1 MKYLGI
7 DYGTKRVG
15 IAVSD
20 DGGSF
25 AFPKVV
31 IENAQALE
39 TVTTLCK
46 DEGISAIVI
55 GESVASNGE
64 TNDLMKAV
72 NTFKEKLAVATNLP
86 IFFEREDYS
95 SVEAHRYQTAA
106 GNRDDSAAAIILQR
120 FLDKQAGQKE

>member
-7 DYGTKRVG
+7 DYGTKRIG

-25 AFPKVV
+25 AFPKAV

-39 TVTTLCK
+39 SIALLCK
-46 DEGISAIVI
+46 EEGVGAIVI

-72 NTFKEKLAVATNLP
+72 NNFKEKLAAATNLP

-106 GNRDDSAAAIILQR
+106 GSRDDSAAAIILQR
-120 FLDKQAGQKE
+120 YLDKAAGQK